1 VRADSVDSLHWTDSE
16 HLQVGNADFY
26 LTIDPGQMSVS
37 HSDSERFVLAKRQ
50 SMVESLIEKAP
61 AGIRNIFDLGIFQGG
76 SIALYSELFR
86 PKRIVGIELSH
97 YRVTT
102 LDDFVSKHSLEDV
115 VHLHYGIRQRDRAR
129 LTSILREEFGD
140 EMLDLVA
147 DDCSHKYEQTKA
159 SLNVLF
165 PRLRPGGLYLIEDWG
180 SAHWPGDNWQ
190 GRNNQYAKEANPLS
204 KLILELV
211 MVSASRP
218 GLVKEITINGSTA
231 YVTRGDEV
239 VSDPDFDISESY
251 LTSGRRILNK
261 RTRLGIPAAN
271 EVHNMARRYSGRR
284 SAG

>member
-1 VRADSVDSLHWTDSE
+1 VGDVHWTDSE
-16 HLQVGNADFY
+16 HLRVGNAEFY
-26 LTIDPGQMSVS
+26 LTIDQGEMSVS

-50 SMVESLIEKAP
+50 SMVEALLEKAP
-61 AGIRNIFDLGIFQGG
+61 TGIRNIFDLGIFKGG
-76 SIALYSELFR
+76 SIALYNELFH
-86 PKRIVGIELSH
+86 PTRIVGIELSH
-97 YRVTT
+97 YRVTP
-102 LDDFVSKHSLEDV
+102 LDDYVTRQSLEDV
-115 VHLHYGIRQRDRAR
+115 VHLHYGTWQHDTAR

-180 SAHWPGDNWQ
+180 SAHWPGDHWQ
-190 GRNNQYAKEANPLS
+190 GRKNQYAKEANPLS

-218 GLVKEITINGSTA
+218 GLVKEITIDGSTA
-231 YVTRGDEV
+231 YVTRGDEA
-239 VSDPDFDISESY
+239 VSDPHFDISTSY
-251 LTSGRRILNK
+251 QTAGRRILAK
-261 RTRLGIPAAN
+261 RTRLGTPTGN
-271 EVHNMARRYSGRR
+271 ELRTMVRRYSGRR

>member
-1 VRADSVDSLHWTDSE
+1 MRADSVGDLQWTDSE
-16 HLQVGNADFY
+16 HLRVGNADFY

-37 HSDSERFVLAKRQ
+37 HSDSERFVLAKLQ
-50 SMVESLIEKAP
+50 SMVEALIEKAP
-61 AGIRNIFDLGIFQGG
+61 TGIQNIFDLGIFKGG
-76 SIALYSELFR
+76 SIALYNELFH

-102 LDDFVSKHSLEDV
+102 LDDFVTRHSLEDV
-115 VHLHYGIRQRDRAR
+115 VHLHYGTWQHDKAR
-129 LTSILREEFGD
+129 LTSILQEEFGD
-140 EMLDLVA
+140 ELLDLVA

-180 SAHWPGDNWQ
+180 SAHWPGERWQ
-190 GRNNQYAKEANPLS
+190 GRKNQYAKEANPLS

-218 GLVKEITINGSTA
+218 GLVKEITIDGSTA

-239 VSDPDFDISESY
+239 VSDPDFDISKSY
-251 LTSGRRILNK
+251 QTSGRQILNK
-261 RTRLGIPAAN
+261 RTRLGIPTAKK
-271 EVHNMARRYSGRR
+271 VRNMARRYSGRG
-284 SAG
+284 SG